1 MSMYSRI
8 KPGQILGE
16 QWFSKAALAA
26 HADAYVD
33 YLTERGYAVETVERY
48 FRCVA
53 HFVHWLSERG
63 AGLSDI
69 NEAIVNRFLDQHLP
83 HCRCAPRC
91 RRTRND
97 ASAALRHF
105 FGYIRICQSHK

>member
-33 YLTERGYAVETVERY
+33 YLTERGYD
-48 FRCVA
+48 
-53 HFVHWLSERG
+53 RG
-63 AGLSDI
+63 D
-69 NEAIVNRFLDQHLP
+69 
-83 HCRCAPRC
+83 
-91 RRTRND
+91 RRALLQVRRPLR
-97 ASAALRHF
+97 SLALRTGRRPF
-105 FGYIRICQSHK
+105 RYQ